1 MVIRVREKLGRLG
14 EKATCV
20 PDRWRTGLGDVSVWT
35 NGKVGQARVV
45 VIAFWD
51 FEVVVMSYLGPG
63 MVVIAFLDFEVVV
76 MSYCPDEM
84 VVIAFPHC
92 LTTPLVTLSSW
103 PIY

>member
-1 MVIRVREKLGRLG
+1 M
-14 EKATCV
+14 
-20 PDRWRTGLGDVSVWT
+20 
-35 NGKVGQARVV
+35 

-84 VVIAFPHC
+84 VVIAFPRNNDDHFS
-92 LTTPLVTLSSW
+92 TVISIIISKAFF
-103 PIY
+103 

>member
-1 MVIRVREKLGRLG
+1 M
-14 EKATCV
+14 
-20 PDRWRTGLGDVSVWT
+20 
-35 NGKVGQARVV
+35 V

-84 VVIAFPHC
+84 VVIAFPHGTHPQHC
-92 LTTPLVTLSSW
+92 KYVTESCDVLAARVCYYTW
-103 PIY
+103 Q